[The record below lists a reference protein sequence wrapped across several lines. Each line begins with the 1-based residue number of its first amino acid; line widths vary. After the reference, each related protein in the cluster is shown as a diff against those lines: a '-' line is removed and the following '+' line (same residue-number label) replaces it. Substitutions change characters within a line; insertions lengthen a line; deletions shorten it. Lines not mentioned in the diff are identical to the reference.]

1 MVKVGSP
8 HQCAFFSLGL
18 WQKGQVRAVQLPT
31 CTGSRKAGVGRAHF
45 SAKKLCSLILGL
57 LCQLYACLE
66 PPSLKLQHH
75 VSLGQTAFFARPEGI
90 LPSLP
95 PAWASLGHPGPIQMR
110 RALLRLRVQIIQ
122 AGRRFLTLMSEL
134 FLGKGPGADTH
145 QEAEGGESPSAG
157 DSTPSPG
164 ADLLI

>member
-8 HQCAFFSLGL
+8 HQGAFFSLGL
-18 WQKGQVRAVQLPT
+18 WQKGQVSAVQLPT

-57 LCQLYACLE
+57 LCQLYPCLE

-75 VSLGQTAFFARPEGI
+75 VSLGQTAFFARPEGIRI

-122 AGRRFLTLMSEL
+122 AGRRFLTLRERAIP
-134 FLGKGPGADTH
+134 GKGTRG
-145 QEAEGGESPSAG
+145 
-157 DSTPSPG
+157 
-164 ADLLI
+164 